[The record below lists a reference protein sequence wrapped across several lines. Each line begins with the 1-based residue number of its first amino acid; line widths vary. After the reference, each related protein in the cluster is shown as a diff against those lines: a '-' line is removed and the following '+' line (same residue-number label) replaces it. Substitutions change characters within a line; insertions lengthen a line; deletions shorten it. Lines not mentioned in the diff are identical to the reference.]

1 MRKDLQLKL
10 AASQK
15 KTGEGES
22 GAESEGAAS
31 EASLDEEEK
40 ILEEMEGVRSKAA
53 ARAKKERKKRKE
65 SKNKARIRAAQ
76 LALSK
81 PGATPALSLHLHVA
95 GTFRGAC
102 SRMGRAV
109 PAVLTTQHAP
119 LRGADCGVSSCL

>member
-10 AASQK
+10 AASQSK
-15 KTGEGES
+15 PGEGEP
-22 GAESEGAAS
+22 GAEPDGAGSES
-31 EASLDEEEK
+31 SLDEEEK

-81 PGATPALSLHLHVA
+81 PSATSALSLHLYIA
-95 GTFRGAC
+95 GI
-102 SRMGRAV
+102 S
-109 PAVLTTQHAP
+109 
-119 LRGADCGVSSCL
+119 

>member
-15 KTGEGES
+15 KPGEG
-22 GAESEGAAS
+22 GS
-31 EASLDEEEK
+31 EAEEDVAGSESSLDEEGK

-81 PGATPALSLHLHVA
+81 LSAASALSLH
-95 GTFRGAC
+95 
-102 SRMGRAV
+102 
-109 PAVLTTQHAP
+109 P
-119 LRGADCGVSSCL
+119 

>member
-1 MRKDLQLKL
+1 MDSGLSCRRLQVRKDLQLKQ

-15 KTGEGES
+15 AAGEGGS
-22 GAESEGAAS
+22 GAESEGAGS
-31 EASLDEEEK
+31 ESSLDEEGK

-81 PGATPALSLHLHVA
+81 PGAAPALSLHLRIA
-95 GTFRGAC
+95 GT
-102 SRMGRAV
+102 S
-109 PAVLTTQHAP
+109 
-119 LRGADCGVSSCL
+119 